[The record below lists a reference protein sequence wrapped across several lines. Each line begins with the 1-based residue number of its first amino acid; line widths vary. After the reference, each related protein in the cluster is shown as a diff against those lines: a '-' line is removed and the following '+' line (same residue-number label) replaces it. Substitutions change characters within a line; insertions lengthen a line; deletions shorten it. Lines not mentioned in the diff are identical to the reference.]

1 MYLEHF
7 RLVREPFS
15 IAPDPGFLYLSEGHN
30 EALAH
35 LQYGLNHGGFVL
47 ITGEV
52 GTGKTTLLRNLV
64 RMIPENMDLAFILNP
79 RLTAKELLETICEE
93 LAVDHD
99 KSVTQSIKQYI
110 DLLTH
115 YLLRAHRE
123 GRSTVLVIDE
133 AQNLSPAVLEQIRL
147 LTNLETDERKL
158 LRIILIGQP
167 ELDALL
173 ARSELRQLSQRITAR
188 YRLGPLGRAETS
200 AYVAHR
206 LATAGGNP
214 RIFTHSALRKLHTVT
229 GGIPRLINVVAD
241 RALLGAY
248 ALGAFEVTERI
259 VSRAA
264 NEVVPRRSSNS
275 WILIAT
281 AAVLACTTLIMIGY
295 WVADRPSA
303 LVLPATRQGPSVV
316 VRAEDV
322 QAAQTPA
329 RTDQLD
335 ESAAK
340 DHTST
345 QHEPAAERS
354 PAEITPRKGLV
365 RRPPKSSEALQRT
378 AYQQVFS
385 VWSIEYD
392 ATSAV
397 MPCEFANLNA
407 LQCTSQTGT
416 LADIESLDLPVVIE
430 LWDEQSQPYH
440 AALLGLDEAGL
451 ILGLDSRTLKVAR
464 QDLREQWF
472 GNFTYLWP
480 RPPLYRGLLNEGD
493 LHDSVVVL
501 RDRLQTALG
510 RPITSTIRNMFD
522 AELADALLEFQK
534 REGLAP
540 DRVVGPQTWVR
551 LSRVTGSTT
560 MPSLHS
566 FRSSQGA

>member
-7 RLVREPFS
+7 RFVREPFS

-64 RMIPENMDLAFILNP
+64 RMTPDNMDLAFILNP

-93 LAVDHD
+93 LAIAHD
-99 KSVTQSIKQYI
+99 KNTTQFIKQYI
-110 DLLTH
+110 DLLNQ

-173 ARSELRQLSQRITAR
+173 ARTELRQLSQRITAR
-188 YRLGPLGRAETS
+188 YRLGPLGSAETS

-214 RIFTHSALRKLHTVT
+214 RIFTQSALRKLHRVT

-248 ALGAFEVTERI
+248 GLGAFEVTQRI
-259 VSRAA
+259 VDRAA
-264 NEVVPRRSSNS
+264 VEVIPERGNSS
-275 WILIAT
+275 WLVITAT
-281 AAVLACTTLIMIGY
+281 SALVVITLALIGY
-295 WVADRPSA
+295 WVAERQNT
-303 LVLPATRQGPSVV
+303 VPAPLTRNGPSVIV
-316 VRAEDV
+316 PAEDV
-322 QAAQTPA
+322 EPVGDPSRAQAANSPVA
-329 RTDQLD
+329 NTDTDPQAGP
-335 ESAAK
+335 AAK
-340 DHTST
+340 ARSLTRLVSR
-345 QHEPAAERS
+345 PAKPNKELLGLAY
-354 PAEITPRKGLV
+354 RKLFNAWTLEYNAATDGL
-365 RRPPKSSEALQRT
+365 
-378 AYQQVFS
+378 
-385 VWSIEYD
+385 
-392 ATSAV
+392 
-397 MPCEFANLNA
+397 PCEFANQNRLS
-407 LQCTSQTGT
+407 CTSQTGT
-416 LADIESLDLPVVIE
+416 LADIEQLDLPVVIE
-430 LWDEQSQPYH
+430 LWDEKTTPYH
-440 AALLGLDEAGL
+440 AALLRLDGTRL
-451 ILGLDSRTLKVAR
+451 SLGIDSAIVNVTA

-472 GNFTYLWP
+472 GNFTYVWP
-480 RPPLYRGLLNEGD
+480 QPPLYSGLLSEGD

-510 RPITSTIRNMFD
+510 RSIPSTIQNMFD
-522 AELADALLEFQK
+522 SDLAGALLEFQK
-534 REGLAP
+534 REGLVP
-540 DRVVGPQTWVR
+540 DRVVGPQTWLR
-551 LSRVTGSTT
+551 LARVTESITI
-560 MPSLHS
+560 PSLHKLAPV
-566 FRSSQGA
+566 RAQ

>member
-7 RLVREPFS
+7 RFVREPFS

-64 RMIPENMDLAFILNP
+64 RMTPENMDLAFILNP

-93 LAVDHD
+93 LAVAHD
-99 KSVTQSIKQYI
+99 KNTTQSIKQYI
-110 DLLTH
+110 DLLNL

-188 YRLGPLGRAETS
+188 YRLGPLGGAETS

-214 RIFTHSALRKLHTVT
+214 RIFTQPALRKLHRVT

-248 ALGAFEVTERI
+248 GLGAFEVTQRI
-259 VSRAA
+259 VDRAA
-264 NEVVPRRSSNS
+264 VEVIPDRGNNS
-275 WILIAT
+275 WLVVTAT
-281 AAVLACTTLIMIGY
+281 STLVVITLTLISY
-295 WVADRPSA
+295 WVAERRSTIPESM
-303 LVLPATRQGPSVV
+303 TRVGPSVI
-316 VRAEDV
+316 V
-322 QAAQTPA
+322 QADDVEPGEIPVSPET
-329 RTDQLD
+329 TDSVVVNDGTDPQD
-335 ESAAK
+335 G
-340 DHTST
+340 
-345 QHEPAAERS
+345 PAAEVTSRTKLIS
-354 PAEITPRKGLV
+354 RPA
-365 RRPPKSSEALQRT
+365 KSNVELQGS
-378 AYQQVFS
+378 AYRQVFS
-385 VWSIEYD
+385 AWSLKYNT
-392 ATSAV
+392 ATNG
-397 MPCEFANLNA
+397 MPCEFANLNG
-407 LQCTSQTGT
+407 LSCTSQTGT
-416 LADIESLDLPVVIE
+416 LVDIEHLDLPVVIE
-430 LWDEQSQPYH
+430 LWDEKTEPYH
-440 AALLGLDEAGL
+440 AALLGLDGVRL
-451 ILGLDSRTLKVAR
+451 TLGLDGAVVNVTP

-472 GNFTYLWP
+472 GNFTYVWP
-480 RPPLYRGLLNEGD
+480 RPPLYNGLLSEGD
-493 LHDSVVVL
+493 LNDSVVVL
-501 RDRLQTALG
+501 RDRLQSALG
-510 RPITSTIRNMFD
+510 RPITSTIRNLFD
-522 AELADALLEFQK
+522 AELANALLEFQT
-534 REGLAP
+534 REALVP
-540 DRVVGPQTWVR
+540 DRVVGPKTWLR
-551 LSRVTGSTT
+551 LARATDSTT
-560 MPSLHS
+560 IPSL
-566 FRSSQGA
+566 QKLTPVEAQ

>member
-7 RLVREPFS
+7 RFVREPFS

-64 RMIPENMDLAFILNP
+64 RMTPDNMDLAFILNP

-93 LAVDHD
+93 LAVVHD
-99 KSVTQSIKQYI
+99 KTTTQSIKQYI
-110 DLLTH
+110 DLLNQ

-173 ARSELRQLSQRITAR
+173 ARTELRQLSQRITAR
-188 YRLGPLGRAETS
+188 YRLGPLGSAESS

-214 RIFTHSALRKLHTVT
+214 RIFTQSALRKLHRVT

-248 ALGAFEVTERI
+248 GLGVFEVTPQI
-259 VSRAA
+259 VKRAA
-264 NEVVPRRSSNS
+264 TEVMPDRRNNTLFVVTATSALVV
-275 WILIAT
+275 ITLALIS
-281 AAVLACTTLIMIGY
+281 Y
-295 WVADRPSA
+295 WVAERETTIPEPMA
-303 LVLPATRQGPSVV
+303 RIGPSVV
-316 VRAEDV
+316 VPAEDV
-322 QAAQTPA
+322 EASATPLNREPADRLIENEGTESQDTSAAAATSGTRMVSRPA
-329 RTDQLD
+329 RSNEEQQRLAYRQLF
-335 ESAAK
+335 SAWAL
-340 DHTST
+340 DYNTTTSG
-345 QHEPAAERS
+345 P
-354 PAEITPRKGLV
+354 
-365 RRPPKSSEALQRT
+365 
-378 AYQQVFS
+378 
-385 VWSIEYD
+385 
-392 ATSAV
+392 
-397 MPCEFANLNA
+397 PCEFANRNGLS
-407 LQCTSQTGT
+407 CTSKTGT
-416 LADIESLDLPVVIE
+416 LSDIKHLDLPVVIE
-430 LWDEQSQPYH
+430 LWDEKAQPYH
-440 AALLGLDEAGL
+440 AALLGLEGPRL
-451 ILGLDSRTLKVAR
+451 TLGLDGAIINATP

-472 GNFTYLWP
+472 GNFTYVWP
-480 RPPLYRGLLNEGD
+480 RPPLYRGLLSEGD
-493 LHDSVVVL
+493 LDDSVVVL

-510 RPITSTIRNMFD
+510 HPITSTIQNLFD
-522 AELADALLEFQK
+522 ADLASALLEFQK
-534 REGLAP
+534 REALTP
-540 DRVVGPQTWVR
+540 DRVVGPQVWLR
-551 LSRVTGSTT
+551 LARVTESNTI
-560 MPSLHS
+560 PSLHELTPV
-566 FRSSQGA
+566 GAK

>member
-7 RLVREPFS
+7 RFVREPFS

-64 RMIPENMDLAFILNP
+64 RMTPDNMDLAFILNP

-93 LAVDHD
+93 LAVVHD
-99 KSVTQSIKQYI
+99 KTTTQSIKQYI
-110 DLLTH
+110 DLLNQ

-188 YRLGPLGRAETS
+188 YRLGPLSSAESS

-214 RIFTHSALRKLHTVT
+214 RIFTQSALRKLHRVT

-248 ALGAFEVTERI
+248 GLGVFEVTQQI
-259 VSRAA
+259 VKRAA
-264 NEVVPRRSSNS
+264 AEVIPDRRSNN
-275 WILIAT
+275 WFVVAT
-281 AAVLACTTLIMIGY
+281 TSALAVITLALIGY
-295 WVADRPSA
+295 WVGE
-303 LVLPATRQGPSVV
+303 RQSKIPEPIARIGPSVV
-316 VRAEDV
+316 VPAEDV
-322 QAAQTPA
+322 EPS
-329 RTDQLD
+329 
-335 ESAAK
+335 ESPVNP
-340 DHTST
+340 
-345 QHEPAAERS
+345 EPAERLVENDGTDS
-354 PAEITPRKGLV
+354 QDTSATTATLRKKLV
-365 RRPPKSSEALQRT
+365 RRPARSNDEQLGL
-378 AYQQVFS
+378 AYRQLFS
-385 VWSIEYD
+385 AWTLDYNA
-392 ATSAV
+392 ATGGP
-397 MPCEFANLNA
+397 PCEFANRNGLS
-407 LQCTSQTGT
+407 CTSKTGT
-416 LADIESLDLPVVIE
+416 LSDIEHLDLPVVIE
-430 LWDEQSQPYH
+430 LWDEKTEPYH
-440 AALLGLDEAGL
+440 AALLGLKGSQL
-451 ILGLDSRTLKVAR
+451 TLGLDGAIINATPV
-464 QDLREQWF
+464 DLREQWF
-472 GNFTYLWP
+472 GNFTYVWP
-480 RPPLYRGLLNEGD
+480 RPPLYRGLLSEGD
-493 LHDSVVVL
+493 LDDSVVVL

-510 RPITSTIRNMFD
+510 RPITSTIQNLFD
-522 AELADALLEFQK
+522 ADLASALLEFQK
-534 REGLAP
+534 REALSP
-540 DRVVGPQTWVR
+540 DRVVGPATW
-551 LSRVTGSTT
+551 LQLARVTKSNTI
-560 MPSLHS
+560 PSLLELTPV
-566 FRSSQGA
+566 REK

>member
-7 RLVREPFS
+7 RFVREPFS

-64 RMIPENMDLAFILNP
+64 RMTPDNMDLAFILNP

-93 LAVDHD
+93 LAVAHD
-99 KSVTQSIKQYI
+99 KITTQSIKQYI
-110 DLLTH
+110 DLLNQ

-173 ARSELRQLSQRITAR
+173 ARTELRQLSQRITAR
-188 YRLGPLGRAETS
+188 YRLGPLGSAETS

-214 RIFTHSALRKLHTVT
+214 RIFTQSALRKLHRVT

-248 ALGAFEVTERI
+248 GLGVFEVTQRI
-259 VSRAA
+259 VERAA
-264 NEVVPRRSSNS
+264 IEVIPDRQNGS
-275 WILIAT
+275 WLAITAMSVLVVITLALIAF
-281 AAVLACTTLIMIGY
+281 
-295 WVADRPSA
+295 WVTERRNTIAEPMARS
-303 LVLPATRQGPSVV
+303 GPSVV
-316 VRAEDV
+316 VPAEDV
-322 QAAQTPA
+322 KPSETPLSPETADSLVENNGTDLQDGSVAATTTRTRLVNRPA
-329 RTDQLD
+329 KSNEELLGSAYRQLF
-335 ESAAK
+335 SAW
-340 DHTST
+340 T
-345 QHEPAAERS
+345 
-354 PAEITPRKGLV
+354 L
-365 RRPPKSSEALQRT
+365 
-378 AYQQVFS
+378 
-385 VWSIEYD
+385 EYD
-392 ATSAV
+392 ATANGL
-397 MPCEFANLNA
+397 PCEFANLNG
-407 LQCTSQTGT
+407 LSCTSQTGT
-416 LADIESLDLPVVIE
+416 LADIEQLDLPVVIE
-430 LWDEQSQPYH
+430 LWDEKTEPYH
-440 AALLGLDEAGL
+440 AALLGLEGTRL
-451 ILGLDSRTLKVAR
+451 TLGLDGAIVNATP

-472 GNFTYLWP
+472 GNFTYVWP
-480 RPPLYRGLLNEGD
+480 RPPLYRGLLSEGD
-493 LHDSVVVL
+493 LQDSVVVL

-510 RPITSTIRNMFD
+510 RPIPSTIQNLFD
-522 AELADALLEFQK
+522 AELARALLEFQK
-534 REGLAP
+534 REALVP
-540 DRVVGPQTWVR
+540 DRVVGPQTWLR
-551 LSRVTGSTT
+551 LARVTDSNSI
-560 MPSLHS
+560 PSLHELTPM
-566 FRSSQGA
+566 GAR